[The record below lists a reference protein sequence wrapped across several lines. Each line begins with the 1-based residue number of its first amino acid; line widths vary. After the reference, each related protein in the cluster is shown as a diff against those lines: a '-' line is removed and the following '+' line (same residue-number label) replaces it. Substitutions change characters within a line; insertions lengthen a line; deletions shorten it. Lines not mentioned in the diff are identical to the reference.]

1 MTADQLRAAAGA
13 DLGQLTTK
21 ADVKTDVAWLRRG
34 LGINIAISLAT
45 LSTARAIAWTL
56 LP

>member
-1 MTADQLRAAAGA
+1 MTADQLRAATEA
-13 DLGQLTTK
+13 DLGQLATK
-21 ADVKTDVAWLRRG
+21 ADVAWLRRG

-45 LSTARAIAWTL
+45 LVTVRAIAWTL